1 MKYIVNREV
10 FIQRNI
16 SKKFEKTP
24 YSGHN
29 FPIYEEYSDGGSGKP
44 MFSNNIGWNDSLLG
58 RLINHIIRK
67 VKVKLA
73 SLVQIPKLIN
83 RLNSEFE
90 RIYTNGCLIAT
101 YDADIKYKME
111 VIKLEFYSF
120 LFEVKNSIANG
131 ESASIIKSLVKNAIG
146 KLKESSDELEDK
158 DKMIQELEK
167 FLDFLENYKDDEK
180 TTISTENSEAF
191 SDKYSLL
198 VSNLTY
204 LSKIIEQYKKINF
217 DSPSN
222 SNVDSKKAVNPNV
235 NVGEKSKVA
244 SIVDSYQSFC
254 ENVISKEQNHALQAF
269 KKLKIQCQNLDKTLK
284 GSKDPIV
291 SNVELS
297 KVISN
302 KDSEVYKN
310 FIIKLFVDI
319 VKNISGKNKTFTI
332 PANKLYENWNFRI
345 DKLTTSEFSSIS
357 DKISK
362 FAHVALLF
370 KKEEENG
377 NSLYNEYN
385 FDGVDF
391 GKNLKG
397 YVDTMSQI
405 KSLKVGNSEVNN
417 EVKDNSNNDE
427 ISKYFEDNCNTVSKF
442 EVDEKIIEELEVKLK
457 NINIKRGFIIDG
469 FDPIIE
475 ILRIFNQAY
484 KLYMTP
490 IISKRSQN
498 LDGSAAG
505 PSPGTL
511 FEYTDMGGGNNGPW
525 RNNEIFDKWEDAVFD
540 ILGNRKYQVIF
551 DKDTSLRVGD
561 EIREGKGPLLRKFM
575 TDLLDGSKLYGKG
588 SSTGDGVGAQKNLL
602 DKYFDEV
609 PKDVSVEPTGGNGTV
624 EANVEMQQT
633 INENS
638 KKIEILKLNSPGPVY
653 IDSPGTFFIIDG
665 SDIDKNI
672 KVQIFAHYISDDRI
686 SFIRSFGPWKKAIDP
701 IEITKNDLNNMINK
715 PSAEGG
721 NPYTIFYTNIKNF
734 KNEVQLNK
742 EMSIKYTSKE
752 KYNESYTLNVKV
764 NDIYKICIKE
774 EDLKILDLSSSF
786 DKEYKQKFQ
795 KLGVDVQFKPKPEN
809 KIVKYTK

>member
-29 FPIYEEYSDGGSGKP
+29 FPIYEEYSGGGSGKP
-44 MFSNNIGWNDSLLG
+44 MFSNNIGFNDSLLG
-58 RLINHIIRK
+58 RIINHIIRK

-73 SLVQIPKLIN
+73 SLVHIPKIIN
-83 RLNSEFE
+83 RLNYEFE
-90 RIYTNGCLIAT
+90 RIYINGCLIAT

-111 VIKLEFYSF
+111 FIKLEFYSF
-120 LFEVKNSIANG
+120 LFEVKSSIANG
-131 ESASIIKSLVKNAIG
+131 ESSSIIKSLVKNAIA

-180 TTISTENSEAF
+180 TTTSVDNSESF

-204 LSKIIEQYKKINF
+204 LSKIIDQYKKINF

-222 SNVDSKKAVNPNV
+222 SNFDSKKPVNPNV
-235 NVGEKSKVA
+235 NVGTKA
-244 SIVDSYQSFC
+244 IVDSYQSFC

-269 KKLKIQCQNLDKTLK
+269 KKLKVQCQNLDKTLK

-310 FIIKLFVDI
+310 FIIKLYVDI
-319 VKNISGKNKTFTI
+319 VKNLSGKNKTFTI

-370 KKEEENG
+370 KGEEENG

-397 YVDTMSQI
+397 YVDTMNQI
-405 KSLKVGNSEVNN
+405 KSLKVGNSEVNS
-417 EVKDNSNNDE
+417 EVKDDSNGSE
-427 ISKYFEDNCNTVSKF
+427 ISKYFEDNCKTVSEF

-511 FEYTDMGGGNNGPW
+511 FEYTDMGNQGTGPW

-561 EIREGKGPLLRKFM
+561 EIREGKGPKLRQFM
-575 TDLLDGSKLYGKG
+575 TDLLDGYKLYKPGSEGKG
-588 SSTGDGVGAQKNLL
+588 SQAKLL
-602 DKYFDEV
+602 DNYFDTIPDGTNV
-609 PKDVSVEPTGGNGTV
+609 DTEPTGGTGTLD
-624 EANVEMQQT
+624 ANIDMQTT

-653 IDSPGTFFIIDG
+653 IDSVGTFFIIDG
-665 SDIDKNI
+665 SDIEKNT

-686 SFIRSFGPWKKAIDP
+686 SFIRSFGPWKKTIDP
-701 IEITKNDLNNMINK
+701 IEITKNELNNMISK

-721 NPYTIFYTNIKNF
+721 NPYTIFYTNIKDF

-764 NDIYKICIKE
+764 NDIYKICIKDD
-774 EDLKILDLSSSF
+774 DLKTLDLSSSF

-809 KIVKYTK
+809 KIEKYTK